1 MNPII
6 LDTEAVLINNKL
18 IIPVIMLIAIALPLT
33 AITVFATTSTNSTH
47 IKTNNTNTTAK
58 LNAIGQQ
65 EAQYKDVQGASD
77 VNSLTKFG
85 YGDCWADSIWL
96 YNQLTA
102 AGIQARIMGYVN
114 DGTGIGYRH
123 AWVEINT
130 ENGWQTWNYTGYNSQ
145 HYGDVGGGT
154 PYVIIGPGNP
164 NPNIESTE
172 Y

>member
-1 MNPII
+1 
-6 LDTEAVLINNKL
+6 
-18 IIPVIMLIAIALPLT
+18 LT

-65 EAQYKDVQGASD
+65 EAQYQDVQGASD
-77 VNSLTKFG
+77 VNSLTKLG
-85 YGDCWADSIWL
+85 YGDCWADSTWL
-96 YNQLTA
+96 YDQLTA

-130 ENGWQTWNYTGYNSQ
+130 GNGWQTWNYTGYNSQ

>member
-77 VNSLTKFG
+77 VNSLTKLG
-85 YGDCWADSIWL
+85 YGDCWADSTWL
-96 YNQLTA
+96 YDQLTA

-130 ENGWQTWNYTGYNSQ
+130 GNGWQTWNYTGYNSQ

>member
-85 YGDCWADSIWL
+85 YGDCWADSTWL
-96 YNQLTA
+96 YDQLTA

-130 ENGWQTWNYTGYNSQ
+130 GNGWQTWNYTGYNSQ

>member
-65 EAQYKDVQGASD
+65 EAQYQDVQGASD
-77 VNSLTKFG
+77 VNSLTKLG
-85 YGDCWADSIWL
+85 YGDCWADSTWL
-96 YNQLTA
+96 YDQLTA

-130 ENGWQTWNYTGYNSQ
+130 GNGWQTWNYTGYNSQ

>member
-1 MNPII
+1 
-6 LDTEAVLINNKL
+6 
-18 IIPVIMLIAIALPLT
+18 MLIAIALPLT

-130 ENGWQTWNYTGYNSQ
+130 GNGWQTWNYTGYNSQ

>member
-65 EAQYKDVQGASD
+65 EAQYQDVQGASD
-77 VNSLTKFG
+77 VNSLTKLG
-85 YGDCWADSIWL
+85 YGDCWADSTWL
-96 YNQLTA
+96 YDQLTA

-130 ENGWQTWNYTGYNSQ
+130 GNGWQTWNYPGYHSQ
-145 HYGDVGGGT
+145 HNGDNGYGT
-154 PYVIIGPGNP
+154 PYVLIGPGNP
-164 NPNIESTE
+164 NPDIGSTG